1 MPRTAGT
8 TPSQGKIP
16 GIRPTA
22 TKQVWPKSVWPRTA
36 WPKSLWSRA
45 HPGKPDAELLS
56 DADLLEL
63 TALGDYKAFVRLYAS
78 VSPRVSATVRHLLA
92 ELSTTDES
100 ATVVREVFVDV
111 WQLAPQFEEIA
122 ESTHT
127 PVGGVPVITGAEST
141 AWILKVA
148 RRRAI
153 DRLRS
158 VRAQNH
164 TRRHTEPPRTP
175 RRSAPRPAPPQ
186 SSGDPSSG
194 HPLSTTEHP
203 APPAPAAHLPHPD
216 CKLTAPER
224 ETIALAFG
232 GGYTEDEVATIL
244 DVRVGTVRTRLHRG
258 LLRLQ
263 VSSRAQRGG
272 HHPADNTRRV
282 KAELEE
288 CEPCHR
294 SARLLLEPSHRGAGE
309 AAASILHSLTPSATH
324 HRA

>member
-8 TPSQGKIP
+8 TPSQGNIP
-16 GIRPTA
+16 GIRPTV
-22 TKQVWPKSVWPRTA
+22 TKQVWPKSVWPKSA
-36 WPKSLWSRA
+36 WPKSLWSRET
-45 HPGKPDAELLS
+45 PGKPDAELLS

-92 ELSTTDES
+92 EQSTVDES

-111 WQLAPQFEEIA
+111 WQLAPQFEEI

-127 PVGGVPVITGAEST
+127 PVGGVPVISGAEST

-158 VRAQNH
+158 VRAPNH
-164 TRRHTEPPRTP
+164 TRRHTEPPRAISRAEP
-175 RRSAPRPAPPQ
+175 SA
-186 SSGDPSSG
+186 
-194 HPLSTTEHP
+194 E
-203 APPAPAAHLPHPD
+203 AAHLTHPD

-224 ETIALAFG
+224 EAIALSFG
-232 GGYTEDEVATIL
+232 GGYTEAEVAAIL

-282 KAELEE
+282 TAELEE

-309 AAASILHSLTPSATH
+309 AAASILHNLTPSATH

>member
-22 TKQVWPKSVWPRTA
+22 TKQVWPKSVWPKSA

-63 TALGDYKAFVRLYAS
+63 TALGDHKAFVRLYTS

-92 ELSTTDES
+92 ELSTTEES

-164 TRRHTEPPRTP
+164 TRRHTEPPRAP
-175 RRSAPRPAPPQ
+175 RRS
-186 SSGDPSSG
+186 
-194 HPLSTTEHP
+194 E
-203 APPAPAAHLPHPD
+203 PPAPAAHLPHPD